1 MPTNIRITVIIG
13 LALTALFAAAL
24 LANSWL
30 SAREDRVR
38 LAATLEAQRAVIAA
52 VEQREEARAAELRTA
67 LDQISALKRRV
78 QTPQQAAEQLPG
90 TLPPLPEPIE
100 IHVPEPDPS
109 APKDQAPP
117 PATATIPQSDLKPL
131 FDYVQDCRACQL
143 QLSATRADLA
153 DERTKSEAIARE
165 RDAAVKAAKGGSFW
179 SRVKRGAKWFAIG
192 AAVGAV
198 TATAASH

>member
-1 MPTNIRITVIIG
+1 MPTNIRTIAIIVVS
-13 LALTALFAAAL
+13 LAALVAAAL

-30 SAREDRVR
+30 SAREDRVH
-38 LAATLEAQRAVIAA
+38 LAATLEAQRVVIAA
-52 VEQREEARAAELRTA
+52 AEQREQARAAELRTA
-67 LDQISALKRRV
+67 LDQITALKRRV
-78 QTPQQAAEQLPG
+78 QTPQQAAAQLPA

-100 IHVPEPDPS
+100 IHVPEPDPN

-131 FDYVQDCRACQL
+131 FDYVQDCRACQV
-143 QLSATRADLA
+143 QLTATRADLA
-153 DERTKSEAIARE
+153 DERTKSEAIAHE
-165 RDAAVKAAKGGSFW
+165 RDAAIKAGKGGSFW

-198 TATAASH
+198 AATAGR

>member
-1 MPTNIRITVIIG
+1 MPTNFRTIITIAATFA
-13 LALTALFAAAL
+13 ALLAAAL
-24 LANSWL
+24 LAHSWL
-30 SAREDRVR
+30 GAREDGVR

-52 VEQREEARAAELRTA
+52 AEQREQARAAELRTA
-67 LDQISALKRRV
+67 LDQITALKRRV
-78 QTPQQAAEQLPG
+78 QTPQQAAAQLPG

-100 IHVPEPDPS
+100 IHVPDLDPN

-143 QLSATRADLA
+143 QLTAAGANLA

-198 TATAASH
+198 AATAASR

>member
-1 MPTNIRITVIIG
+1 MPTHIRTTVII
-13 LALTALFAAAL
+13 AAALAALLAGGL

-30 SAREDRVR
+30 SARDDRVR

-52 VEQREEARAAELRTA
+52 AEQREQARAAELRTA
-67 LDQISALKRRV
+67 LDQIAALKRRV
-78 QTPQQAAEQLPG
+78 QTPQQAAAQLPG
-90 TLPPLPEPIE
+90 ALPPLPEPIE
-100 IHVPEPDPS
+100 IHVPEPDPH

-165 RDAAVKAAKGGSFW
+165 RDAAVKVAKGGSFW

-192 AAVGAV
+192 AAVGAL
-198 TATAASH
+198 AASASH